1 MKTATSKLAGYIL
14 VGLAGAL
21 AAYIFVPSDPVVYSE
36 VVVPA
41 RVIIEREPPATAP
54 TIVERVRYVSIP
66 PRQVATAPGG
76 AQGDVATFCAPT
88 VAQAAGDTATH
99 EPALLIR
106 GGVHTPGW
114 FWGKDKLLL
123 TGPTSANALMAL
135 DFNVRPGFDFRTSG
149 DSVLVR
155 YPRTGLLR
163 EIIEFGVPM
172 LIGYGIAE
180 IVP

>member
-1 MKTATSKLAGYIL
+1 MKLAAYIAL
-14 VGLAGAL
+14 PFAGAL
-21 AAYIFVPSDPVVYSE
+21 AAYVFLPNDPIVYSE

-41 RVIIEREPPATAP
+41 RAIEVREPPASAP
-54 TIVERVRYVSIP
+54 TIVERIRYVSIP

-76 AQGDVATFCAPT
+76 AQSDVVTFCAPT
-88 VAQAAGDTATH
+88 VAQAAGDTTTH
-99 EPALLIR
+99 APTLLIR
-106 GGVHTPGW
+106 SGTHTPGW